1 MLVSVVI
8 PTLNEAWSIVRTLDA
23 VREGYSDQQV
33 ELIVAD
39 GGSQDGTLD
48 LLPAGVVG
56 LRSPR
61 GRARQMNAGARVARG
76 QVLVFCHGDTLLPH
90 GWREAI
96 LDALSDSRVS
106 GGAFQVK
113 LEPAAGILHWTNR
126 LRLPPVWQITMG
138 DQVQFMRREVFDQI
152 GGFPDIPLMEDIEMS
167 RSLHRQGRL
176 VRLPLRVTT
185 SSRRFVERGPWRQWW
200 LSARCL
206 VRYLWF
212 GATPQEIAAVYRSS
226 REEAVS

>member
-8 PTLNEAWSIVRTLDA
+8 PTLNEAESIRRTLAAARD
-23 VREGYSDQQV
+23 GYPAEQV
-33 ELIVAD
+33 ELIVSD
-39 GGSQDGTLD
+39 GGSQDGTLG
-48 LLPAGVVG
+48 LLPADVAA

-61 GRARQMNAGARVARG
+61 GRARQMNAGASAAKG
-76 QVLVFCHGDTLLPH
+76 HVLVFCHGDTLLPQ
-90 GWREAI
+90 GWREAV
-96 LDALSDSRVS
+96 LDALSDPSVS

-126 LRLPPVWQITMG
+126 LRLPEAWQITMG
-138 DQVQFMRREVFDQI
+138 DQVQFVRRTVFGEI

-167 RSLHRQGRL
+167 RALHRHGRL
-176 VRLPLRVTT
+176 VRVPLRVTT
-185 SSRRFVERGPWRQWW
+185 SSRRFLERGPWRQWW

-226 REEAVS
+226 REEAAS

>member
-8 PTLNEAWSIVRTLDA
+8 PTLNEAESIRRTLAAARD
-23 VREGYSDQQV
+23 GYSDEQV
-33 ELIVAD
+33 ELIVSD

-48 LLPAGVVG
+48 LLPDDVLAM
-56 LRSPR
+56 RSPQ
-61 GRARQMNAGARVARG
+61 GRARQMNAGAGAASGR
-76 QVLVFCHGDTLLPH
+76 VLVFCHGDTLLPH
-90 GWREAI
+90 GWREAV
-96 LDALSDSRVS
+96 LDALSDPSVS

-126 LRLPPVWQITMG
+126 LRLPAAWQITMG
-138 DQVQFMRREVFDQI
+138 DQVQFMRRTVLCEI

-167 RSLHRQGRL
+167 RALHRLGRL
-176 VRLPLRVTT
+176 VRVPLRVTT
-185 SSRRFVERGPWRQWW
+185 SSRRFLERGPWRQWW

-226 REEAVS
+226 REEVAP